1 MLYPTNTGKFRWS
14 LGSKN
19 INQLSKKEFATEV
32 DGNGTPA
39 ASATDKIPMWKFNSH
54 RGGLQGGGY

>member
-1 MLYPTNTGKFRWS
+1 MGTS
-14 LGSKN
+14 L
-19 INQLSKKEFATEV
+19 
-32 DGNGTPA
+32 